1 MWFEIPH
8 YTDDKGQLLI
18 DEDNCPF
25 RIEMDKLFPTSSI
38 LDFICEYLFG
48 TKVYEYDFISYG
60 AIDTKVFTEQQI
72 DMIDW
77 LIKNPWN
84 DPC

>member
-1 MWFEIPH
+1 VWFEIPH
-8 YTDDKGQLLI
+8 FIDDEGQLLI

-25 RIEMDKLFPTSSI
+25 RIEINELFTTSSI
-38 LDFICEYLFG
+38 LDFVCDYLFG
-48 TKVYEYDFISYG
+48 TKVTEYDFISYG
-60 AIDTKVFTEQQI
+60 AIDAKVFTEQQI

-77 LIKNPWN
+77 LIKNPWK